1 VELTTSVFQ
10 ERVAPLHAYLFDRF
24 NAVSG
29 EARAKDINATCSDR
43 PQFCQQLVG
52 VRL

>member
-1 VELTTSVFQ
+1 MELPTPVFQ

-29 EARAKDINATCSDR
+29 ETRAKDIDAACSDC
-43 PQFCQQLVG
+43 PKFCQQLVG